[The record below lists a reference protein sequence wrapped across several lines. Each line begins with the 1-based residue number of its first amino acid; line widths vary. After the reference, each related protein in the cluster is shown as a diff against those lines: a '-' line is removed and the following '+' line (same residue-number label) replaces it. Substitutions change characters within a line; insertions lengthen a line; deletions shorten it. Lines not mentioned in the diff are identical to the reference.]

1 MLKLPAISRKLLL
14 TDETVDAML
23 ILVNNLNIKQK
34 LAINLLSNSTYLV
47 Y

>member
-14 TDETVDAML
+14 TDETMDAML
-23 ILVNNLNIKQK
+23 ILVNNLNIKIK
-34 LAINLLSNSTYLV
+34 ARDKLLSNSTYLV